1 MQVLV
6 LVAPRNGIGRTTLVH
21 RLAQQANRAGAGPIV
36 LLDADPRGDLS
47 ERCAEKAQP
56 DIIVVPWDD
65 SCIGPEFQQLK
76 ARNGGLIIVDA
87 PLPDQPKALHQVLSI
102 ADLIAVLVRPRE
114 DDVALLGGVV
124 DAIKLAA
131 RPLVFVVNRAKRHGN
146 MAAATAIALAQYGTV
161 CPVIL
166 PEDEPVA
173 PSLRAKVFRKI
184 KRTDGQLKREQ
195 FWEYLSGRLEAL
207 HGELLHGEAGP
218 TAGNDTTEGG
228 RERRKF
234 PRYSYDIGATFT
246 WDRRVFPCRI
256 KNISAGGLALTA
268 DISVPLGTR
277 LKLHLPYL
285 GEFDAISVHRD
296 ATSAG
301 LRFVIDEWQQA
312 ELVRDLTNLV
322 ASGGGSAKSAG
333 GSRQSRKA
341 EAGDKGAGA
350 GTGAPEDKAKGTKV
364 KNRARG

>member
-21 RLAQQANRAGAGPIV
+21 RLAQQAHRAGVGPIV

-47 ERCAEKAQP
+47 ERCAEKAQSG
-56 DIIVVPWDD
+56 IIVVPWDD
-65 SCIGPEFQQLK
+65 SCVGPEFQQLK

-102 ADLIAVLVRPRE
+102 ADLIAVVVRPRE

-166 PEDEPVA
+166 PEDEPAA
-173 PSLRAKVFRKI
+173 PSLRARVFRKI

-195 FWEYLSGRLEAL
+195 FWAYLSGRLEAL
-207 HGELLHGEAGP
+207 HGEAEP
-218 TAGNDTTEGG
+218 TASDDTTEGG

-312 ELVRDLTNLV
+312 ELVRELTDLV
-322 ASGGGSAKSAG
+322 GSGGGAAKSAG
-333 GSRQSRKA
+333 GSRRARKA

-350 GTGAPEDKAKGTKV
+350 RTGGPEDKAKGTKI

>member
-21 RLAQQANRAGAGPIV
+21 RLALQASRAGAGPIV

-56 DIIVVPWDD
+56 GIIVVPWDD

-76 ARNGGLIIVDA
+76 ARSGGLIIVDA

-114 DDVALLGGVV
+114 DDVALLSGVV

-166 PEDEPVA
+166 PEDEPVV

-195 FWEYLSGRLEAL
+195 FWEYLSER
-207 HGELLHGEAGP
+207 GEAEPTAP
-218 TAGNDTTEGG
+218 TAGDDTTEGG

-312 ELVRDLTNLV
+312 ELVRDLTSVV
-322 ASGGGSAKSAG
+322 ASGGASAKSAG

-341 EAGDKGAGA
+341 AAGDKGAGA
-350 GTGAPEDKAKGTKV
+350 GTGAPEEKVKGTKI
-364 KNRARG
+364 KNQARG

>member
-21 RLAQQANRAGAGPIV
+21 RLALQASRAGAGPIV

-56 DIIVVPWDD
+56 GIIVVPWDD

-76 ARNGGLIIVDA
+76 ARSGGLIIVDA
-87 PLPDQPKALHQVLSI
+87 PLPDQPKALQQVLSI

-114 DDVALLGGVV
+114 DDFALLSGVV

-207 HGELLHGEAGP
+207 HGEVEP
-218 TAGNDTTEGG
+218 TASDDTTEGG

-277 LKLHLPYL
+277 LKLHVPYL

-312 ELVRDLTNLV
+312 ELVRDLTSLV
-322 ASGGGSAKSAG
+322 ASGGASTKSAG

-341 EAGDKGAGA
+341 AAGDRGAGA
-350 GTGAPEDKAKGTKV
+350 GTGPPEEKVPEDKAKGPKI
-364 KNRARG
+364 KNQARG